1 VTTLTLERFAYH
13 PEGTLGSIM
22 VGEQRFYS
30 IERPWL
36 DNAPNISCIPEGTY
50 ETGWRESPR
59 FGETWHI
66 QSVPA
71 RTFILIHVAN
81 YPKDVQGCIG
91 LGMSLMGDKIAVS
104 SSRNAVKLFEDL
116 TKEIGDWSLK
126 VSHAPYGGL

>member
-1 VTTLTLERFAYH
+1 MPYHKKKKKKVVKEVTTLTLERFAYH

-66 QSVPA
+66 QSVPYL

-81 YPKDVQGCIG
+81 YPKGPVVVRI
-91 LGMSLMGDKIAVS
+91 IS
-104 SSRNAVKLFEDL
+104 SSRPDHWCHR
-116 TKEIGDWSLK
+116 G
-126 VSHAPYGGL
+126 H